1 MQDRIK
7 KKKNLRMWMGGV
19 GGYLIPKSKFFFLK
33 KDILIFTMTIHC
45 GIRKCIHKLINTKT
59 GI

>member
-1 MQDRIK
+1 
-7 KKKNLRMWMGGV
+7 MWMGGV
-19 GGYLIPKSKFFFLK
+19 GGYLIPKSTFFFLK